1 MSRARASRITAIL
14 LAAAAACV
22 PAVRADWLVTRD
34 GARVETAGA
43 WQVKGKLVVFKT
55 AAGDL
60 SSLRLAEVDLETSR
74 AVTAE
79 AAAAAAASQEAARKP
94 PPKRRPVRVL
104 TDKDFPRATPPA
116 PAEGAAG
123 AAAPPPA
130 ASAPASGPVLQVTS
144 WEREDDSVDRH
155 VMITGALRNT
165 AAATA
170 ADSGLVVSLFDEA
183 GGLIASVVAELATTV
198 LPGGETTGFRAD
210 FPGVFAFAAV
220 KFETSAMRLETAP
233 EPAAEE
239 PPAPPPA
246 AQPSR

>member
-1 MSRARASRITAIL
+1 MSRPRASRIAATL
-14 LAAAAACV
+14 LAAAAACA
-22 PAVRADWLVTRD
+22 PAARADWLVTRD

-60 SSLRLAEVDLETSR
+60 ASLRLAEVDLETSR

-79 AAAAAAASQEAARKP
+79 AGAAAAASEEAAKKP
-94 PPKRRPVRVL
+94 PAKRRPVRVL
-104 TDKDFPRATPPA
+104 TDKDFPRAASPAA
-116 PAEGAAG
+116 PAEGVAG
-123 AAAPPPA
+123 AKPPEA
-130 ASAPASGPVLQVTS
+130 ASAPAVAPVLQVTS

-155 VMITGALRNT
+155 VAIIGALRNT

-170 ADSGLVVSLFDEA
+170 VDAGLVVSLFDEA
-183 GGLIASVVAELATTV
+183 GGLVASVAAELATTV
-198 LPGGETTGFRAD
+198 LPTGESAGFRAD

-233 EPAAEE
+233 EPAA
-239 PPAPPPA
+239 PPPA
-246 AQPSR
+246 AEQ

>member
-1 MSRARASRITAIL
+1 MSRARAPRIAATL
-14 LAAAAACV
+14 LAAAAAV
-22 PAVRADWLVTRD
+22 APAARADWLVTRD

-60 SSLRLAEVDLETSR
+60 ASLRLAEVDLETSR

-79 AAAAAAASQEAARKP
+79 AGAAAAASEEAAKKP
-94 PPKRRPVRVL
+94 PAKRRPVRAL

-116 PAEGAAG
+116 PPEGVAGGAG
-123 AAAPPPA
+123 AAPEAA
-130 ASAPASGPVLQVTS
+130 ASAPAPAAGPVLQVTS

-155 VMITGALRNT
+155 VAITGAVRNT

-170 ADSGLVVSLFDEA
+170 ADSGLVVSLFDDG
-183 GGLIASVVAELATTV
+183 GGLIASVAAELATTV
-198 LPGGETTGFRAD
+198 LPSGESTGFRAD
-210 FPGVFAFAAV
+210 FPGVFVFAAV

-233 EPAAEE
+233 EPAAP
-239 PPAPPPA
+239 PPAP
-246 AQPSR
+246 

>member
-1 MSRARASRITAIL
+1 MSRARAPRIAATL
-14 LAAAAACV
+14 LAAAAACAA
-22 PAVRADWLVTRD
+22 PAARADWLVTRD

-60 SSLRLAEVDLETSR
+60 ASLRLADVDLETSR

-79 AAAAAAASQEAARKP
+79 AGAAEAASAEAARKP
-94 PPKRRPVRVL
+94 PARRRPVRVL
-104 TDKDFPRATPPA
+104 TDKDFPRAAPPA
-116 PAEGAAG
+116 PPEGAAG
-123 AAAPPPA
+123 GAAPPPEPA
-130 ASAPASGPVLQVTS
+130 ASAPAAGPVLQVTS

-155 VMITGALRNT
+155 VMITGAVRNT

-170 ADSGLVVSLFDEA
+170 ADSGLVVSLFDDG
-183 GGLIASVVAELATTV
+183 GGLIASVAAELATTV
-198 LPGGETTGFRAD
+198 LPAGETTGFRAD

-233 EPAAEE
+233 EPAA
-239 PPAPPPA
+239 PAPPAGP
-246 AQPSR
+246 

>member
-1 MSRARASRITAIL
+1 MSRARASRIAATL
-14 LAAAAACV
+14 LAATAAVA
-22 PAVRADWLVTRD
+22 PAARADWLVTRD

-60 SSLRLAEVDLETSR
+60 ASLRLADVDLETSR

-79 AAAAAAASQEAARKP
+79 AGAAAAASAETAKKP
-94 PPKRRPVRVL
+94 PAKRRPVRVL
-104 TDKDFPRATPPA
+104 TDKDFPRAAPPA
-116 PAEGAAG
+116 PPEGVAGGTGAAPE
-123 AAAPPPA
+123 AA
-130 ASAPASGPVLQVTS
+130 ASAPAPAAGPVLQVTS

-155 VMITGALRNT
+155 VMITGAVRNT

-170 ADSGLVVSLFDEA
+170 ADSGLVVSLFDDG
-183 GGLIASVVAELATTV
+183 GGLIASVAAELATTV
-198 LPGGETTGFRAD
+198 LPAGETTGFRAD

-233 EPAAEE
+233 EPAA
-239 PPAPPPA
+239 PAPPA
-246 AQPSR
+246 AP